1 MKWVDESTL
10 ETIAELVC
18 GSGGGSSEYLTPGP
32 YRSMWEIISFFN
44 RAGVQPQGLSSTRK
58 WFVLESLQSGNGAD
72 DLEKVLL
79 RLASPREYRGD
90 YVLLHSVVEHAN
102 RVLRLDGLEIVLI
115 EGEPELRE
123 HHSSVGRLSRNTQ
136 LSRNAEVFSS
146 SEENTS
152 AGTRSVPPHTRHS
165 NYSIFRT
172 RPLPYLAGVE
182 RFFRRPIR
190 STGG

>member
-58 WFVLESLQSGNGAD
+58 WFVLESLQSGNGTD

-123 HHSSVGRLSRNTQ
+123 HHSSVGRLSCRGIFFIRRKY
-136 LSRNAEVFSS
+136 LGR
-146 SEENTS
+146 
-152 AGTRSVPPHTRHS
+152 TRSVPPHTRHS